1 MSFVK
6 YLLLSLL
13 LSFSLSD
20 LCTSGNFLP
29 ILVNEEN
36 AFVVGPD
43 KEACFVYPLNVN
55 KDKISLLFPN
65 IHSSSTTEI
74 ILYKSKTDISMKD
87 GLYQNYLDRFLASEN
102 PFKEINVKDLGEY
115 IFIILRDRQNQII
128 YSDIVVLIDTKE
140 PIPLKEG
147 KPLTMKYFLS
157 SNNYTFYY
165 HSNKNLTFVYSS
177 KIKNTKF
184 ISASYNNI
192 TVIKKKVDDID
203 QMIYLTSHDETE
215 KYFYVTIEDIE
226 AGTIEDTEFSVII
239 YERGVIKF
247 DEIQKNKVYTV
258 NYLNVNKNDAIQIFF
273 FYYLIGNST
282 KSNTINFKLDPEAN
296 KTQYINIVSG
306 SYHSE
311 KKLEAED
318 FETTIHFEQNKFPI
332 EYDLNSDQY
341 KKIYFKDTDT
351 SYPYRYIYFKVEISR
366 LNTYYSPKNFLVSVG
381 EEIEDIPI
389 EQVGFNKYKL
399 ITRIV
404 NPYIP
409 VYLKLLLNPKES
421 YLFVSPYPHNTVFA
435 DGDLIKQDKNQ
446 NYIINQQYSFVD
458 DEIFA
463 FDGTTNLTV
472 AVYASDILEL
482 NIYIERY
489 NKSDLYILEPK
500 RSFDPINITF
510 TADECLLNKKKYI
523 VGIYDKEEYTGTNF
537 TYSKYWTNYS
547 GEMNVYYRNN
557 IMLEGKNLFPYSEK
571 YLVPKDKLFYLNN
584 YIDFFT
590 FVCIDP
596 GTLTLRSPY
605 MIFDEITHKISQNS
619 YNKINLI
626 KNTEILQLTSPIKP
640 SADYLYCAIYS
651 PLGTEVTITPVTP
664 TLFNKAVIK
673 GDTIF
678 KLKID
683 LRRFKSDEMAIK
695 INTMEKTQIDVVEV
709 ILYNFT
715 EYSIL
720 ETNEMAHFSDNLF
733 VKFLDKNSKKI
744 KVTIKGLKG
753 VPIVYGIVKLFTND
767 VNYLPYPT
775 QFTDEVVKKTAR
787 ETEIFELNNTYYGD
801 NDKKFVAFIFGIQ
814 NYKYYEFEAQVLEGD
829 ETSEEK
835 QGGSRAILY
844 LIVIGSIVVVIVLVV
859 LIGYIIKKKGTEN
872 KYEMDV
878 ENMDNQ
884 PLSKESRYKD
894 IGS

>member
-6 YLLLSLL
+6 YFLLSLL
-13 LSFSLSD
+13 LPFSLSD
-20 LCTSGNFLP
+20 LCNNGNFLP

-36 AFVVGPD
+36 SFVVGPD
-43 KEACFVYPLNVN
+43 TEACFLYPLKIN

-65 IHSSSTTEI
+65 MHSTSTTEI

-87 GLYQNYLDRFLASEN
+87 DLYQNYYDRFLASEN
-102 PFKEINVKDLGEY
+102 PFKEIDVKDFGEY
-115 IFIILRDRQNQII
+115 IYIILRDRQNTVI
-128 YSDIVVLIDTKE
+128 YSDIVVLIDSKE

-184 ISASYNNI
+184 IMASYNDE
-192 TVIKKKVDDID
+192 TVVKKKVDDID
-203 QMIYLTSHDETE
+203 LLLHLVSHDTTE

-226 AGTIEDTEFSVII
+226 AGTIEDTEFSLII
-239 YERGVIKF
+239 YERGEIKF
-247 DEIQKNKVYTV
+247 NEIQKNKVYTV
-258 NYLNVNKNDAIQIFF
+258 NYLNVNKNDAIQVFF

-296 KTQYINIVSG
+296 KTKYINIVSG

-318 FETTIHFEQNKFPI
+318 FEKRINFEQNKFPI
-332 EYDLNSDQY
+332 EYDVNSDQY

-381 EEIEDIPI
+381 EELEDVPV
-389 EQVGFNKYKL
+389 EQIGLNKYKI
-399 ITRIV
+399 ITKLV

-409 VYLKLLLNPKES
+409 LYLQLLLNPKET
-421 YLFVSPYPHNTVFA
+421 YVLVSPYPHNTVYV
-435 DGDLIKQDKNQ
+435 DGDLILQDKNQ
-446 NYIINQQYSFVD
+446 NYIINEQYSEE

-463 FDGTTNLTV
+463 FDGTTNLTI
-472 AVYASDILEL
+472 AVYASDTLEV

-489 NKSDLYILEPK
+489 NQSDLYVLELK
-500 RSFDPINITF
+500 RSFSPINIKF
-510 TADECLLNKKKYI
+510 TQDDCILNRKKY
-523 VGIYDKEEYTGTNF
+523 VLGIYDKKEYTNTNF
-537 TYSKYWTNYS
+537 TYSKYWTNYN

-571 YLVPKDKLFYLNN
+571 YLVPKDKLFYVDN
-584 YIDFFT
+584 YVDFFT
-590 FVCIDP
+590 FVCVDP

-605 MIFDEITHKISQNS
+605 IIFDEITHKIGQNT
-619 YNKINLI
+619 YNKIDLEE
-626 KNTEILQLTSPIKP
+626 KTEILQLTSPIKP
-640 SADYLYCAIYS
+640 NTDYLYCAIS
-651 PLGTEVTITPVTP
+651 SSRGNEVTITPVTP

-683 LRRFKSDEMAIK
+683 LRKFKSDEMAIK
-695 INTMEKTQIDVVEV
+695 INTNEKTQIEVVEV
-709 ILYNFT
+709 IRYNYT

-720 ETNEMAHFSDNLF
+720 ETNNMAHFTDNLF
-733 VKFLDKNSKKI
+733 VKFLDKNSKKV

-775 QFTDEVVKKTAR
+775 QFKDEVMKKTAV
-787 ETEIFELNNTYYGD
+787 ETEQFQLYNKYYGN

-814 NYKYYEFEAQVLEGD
+814 NYKYYEFDAQVIEGD
-829 ETSEEK
+829 GTEEEK
-835 QGGSRAILY
+835 GGSKAILY
-844 LIVIGSIVVVIVLVV
+844 LVIIGSIVVVIILAI
-859 LIGYIIKKKGTEN
+859 LIGYFICKKKGAEN